1 MLLINNILLS
11 FVIFFLI
18 LILGNLVGIDRKLGL
33 KREYKGMLEL
43 YNVLTGSSKKKKE
56 RRSGIV
62 L

>member
-1 MLLINNILLS
+1 MLLINNILLG

-33 KREYKGMLEL
+33 KKEYKGMLEL
-43 YNVLTGSSKKKKE
+43 YNTLNTSSKKKKE
-56 RRSGIV
+56 NKSGMV

>member
-1 MLLINNILLS
+1 MLLITNILLG

-18 LILGNLVGIDRKLGL
+18 LILGNLVGIDRKLAL

-43 YNVLTGSSKKKKE
+43 YNNLTGSGKKKKE
-56 RRSGIV
+56 RKSGIV

>member
-1 MLLINNILLS
+1 MLLITNILLG

-18 LILGNLVGIDRKLGL
+18 LILGNLVAIDRKLGL

-43 YNVLTGSSKKKKE
+43 YNTLTRSNKKKKE
-56 RRSGIV
+56 EKSGIV